1 MTDDAPAADGSGKA
15 AVDETYAMADAQA
28 TTVVRHD
35 GAQDTFMRDEH
46 AAASVSSFTAY
57 RDDAPAETVGPAS
70 GQPATQPASSA
81 GLELPPAAQP
91 ERPVTPPRM
100 SSYTTHPSSGSSQAT
115 LTAGTQ
121 NATLSPP
128 KSTFQLT
135 QTEIADESPDP
146 LRIIPTPSAAS
157 SAGRSHASGFCARS
171 QSVEP
176 HNDLLQSSPTRSAGS
191 RHRSKTPVPASD
203 NQVENV
209 DPASSARHGVRAP
222 SASIRVR
229 ASGMGSLAE
238 ADSDDE
244 LAMSASSRSAPG
256 LAHSKQAGH
265 RSSGGPARF
274 DCVEIP
280 VSASSAMIRT
290 ASASSTRS
298 LSGGTRPASPT
309 VPKVTG
315 RATRK
320 GSDMEVDSPV
330 DSDKRSRTP
339 QKFELV
345 LETRSRTASRASP
358 KSPRGSPRP
367 STSNV
372 ASTSTST
379 ASAAQ
384 PASPH
389 PLSQTHAAVPPS
401 SPLSSLP
408 PSQAER
414 TSPAPAPAAATPPRA
429 SPKRTRRTRSSAGG
443 SGTAEAGEEQ
453 DPAPASSEIDNPSP
467 KKKAR
472 RASTLPTVKK
482 AAAPVSTEAKNRA
495 TARGKGKAKEQS
507 AEVADNGV
515 GADEKVG
522 RAEKQPPARK
532 GRGRAKK
539 DDEVPTPVRE
549 AAAEMNR
556 GTRRRKS
563 LRESLRETSPSS
575 EVEEEDESEDV
586 DEGDSFVEKPAA
598 RKRGRPSLAKAKQP
612 VPSPSSSPTKVGKAR
627 ARQNGKTA
635 KGKNRATE
643 EDDLPAPTST
653 PSKNSL
659 LPPPSSFAS
668 QILGNDKATPQTSQ
682 QRAKGW
688 SLNALPRGRPLWVHI
703 RKDAQDGFWWPGELA
718 GFHWEKPL
726 RVKLYL
732 DQENKILDHSAELVS
747 FEAPS
752 HDDIVT
758 FRNPTKLA
766 FDRLT
771 FRDSPDVPGP
781 GDEVFGRVLEI
792 ALEKDSAGDD
802 DDDDLLLPPSSLGHK
817 GAATNGKGRSEATRD
832 SSDESSA
839 ASEAEK
845 TQSDDEE
852 WLRGGGEDAGFIFPF
867 ICLGRQKGAW
877 WAARAARYE
886 PPSPTKSGAPRK
898 NATGRFVLEWT
909 DGSLGRVTRKN
920 LLTSRDKGF
929 FTVNIGETKLDIRK
943 GYFEDLREYCTVHL
957 PPKFQRIISEDFP
970 IAQEYNDDFF
980 AGGTR
985 RDQLAQKS
993 AFGEMTAEMLEEVQ
1007 QAIDDWASG
1016 AANGGDRPTG
1026 SQRYEQ
1032 LGETERRQYRAD
1044 VLLSIA
1050 VVLNYAADEDLY
1062 EKAEEDLKAQGQIEP
1077 SDEDIEVEAFKLA
1090 RSQLELR
1097 SATNTVVAMRQSRQ
1111 IVQASQ
1117 AQRNA

>member
-1 MTDDAPAADGSGKA
+1 MTGDAPAADGRAKA

-28 TTVVRHD
+28 TTLVGHG

-46 AAASVSSFTAY
+46 AAASISSFTAY

-157 SAGRSHASGFCARS
+157 SAGRSHASGFRARS

-176 HNDLLQSSPTRSAGS
+176 HNDLLQSSPTRSGVS

-209 DPASSARHGVRAP
+209 DPTSSARRSVRAP

-244 LAMSASSRSAPG
+244 LAMGAGSRSAPG
-256 LAHSKQAGH
+256 PAHSKQAGH

-320 GSDMEVDSPV
+320 SSDMEVDSPV
-330 DSDKRSRTP
+330 DSNKRSRTP

-345 LETRSRTASRASP
+345 LETRSRT
-358 KSPRGSPRP
+358 
-367 STSNV
+367 
-372 ASTSTST
+372 
-379 ASAAQ
+379 
-384 PASPH
+384 
-389 PLSQTHAAVPPS
+389 HAAIPPS

-429 SPKRTRRTRSSAGG
+429 SPKRTRRARSSAGG
-443 SGTAEAGEEQ
+443 SGTAETGEEQ

-472 RASTLPTVKK
+472 RASTLPTIKK
-482 AAAPVSTEAKNRA
+482 AAAPVSTEAKKRA
-495 TARGKGKAKEQS
+495 TARGKGKAKEQT
-507 AEVADNGV
+507 AEVADDGV
-515 GADEKVG
+515 GSDDKAG
-522 RAEKQPPARK
+522 RAETQPPARK

-575 EVEEEDESEDV
+575 EMEEEEEEEEDV
-586 DEGDSFVEKPAA
+586 DEDDSFVEKPAA

-612 VPSPSSSPTKVGKAR
+612 VPSPSSSPTKAGKAR
-627 ARQNGKTA
+627 ARQNGKTT
-635 KGKNRATE
+635 KGKDKAKE
-643 EDDLPAPTST
+643 EDDLPAPTSS
-653 PSKNSL
+653 PSKTSL

-703 RKDAQDGFWWPGELA
+703 RKDDQDGFWWPGELA

-732 DQENKILDHSAELVS
+732 DQENKILEHSAELVS

-771 FRDSPDVPGP
+771 FRDSPDVPSP
-781 GDEVFGRVLEI
+781 GDEVFGRVLET

-802 DDDDLLLPPSSLGHK
+802 DDDDLLLPPSSLGQK
-817 GAATNGKGRSEATRD
+817 GAATNGKGRSEATHD

-920 LLTSRDKGF
+920 LLTSRDKDF

-943 GYFEDLREYCTVHL
+943 GYFDDLREYCTVHL

-970 IAQEYNDDFF
+970 IAQKYNDDFF
-980 AGGTR
+980 AGGAR

-993 AFGEMTAEMLEEVQ
+993 AFGEMTPEMLEEVQ

-1032 LGETERRQYRAD
+1032 LGDTERRQYRAD